1 MNSSGF
7 MYLKSLEIYGFKS
20 FAEKVKLDFLAP
32 QNDKNSITAVVG
44 PNGSGKSNV
53 VDAIRWVMGEQSMKM
68 LRGKK
73 GEDIIFAGSESKGQM
88 GMAGVTLILNNSDK
102 RIPVDY
108 DEVVITRRYYR
119 SGDSEYLLNGNAVR
133 LLDLQLLL
141 AKAQFG
147 QGSYSLIGQ
156 GMIDRMLLQSSQE
169 RKDFFDEACGIKE
182 FQIKRHQAAL
192 KMYHTKENMEQAE
205 LLLGEVSP
213 RLRSLSR
220 QVKKLEQR
228 QEIEISLREA
238 QEQYYFTL
246 NAKNKE
252 QLDSLSAELTVINK
266 NYKEVNS
273 QLESI
278 QTELA
283 GLAREESRQDV
294 FDSLQKKYQEIL
306 REKNILEK
314 DRAVLQ
320 GKLQAEYSKVGRQN
334 VGWLE
339 NKIEEKKHENQ
350 KMNNTLSEVEHL
362 VEKGTSDILQKKHEI
377 ENLLIERTELKGKIA
392 SVEQKMLQAKSEQN
406 YLQYSGVRAVQAVL
420 QERHRL
426 GNVYGTVAQ
435 LGEVA
440 EKYREA
446 LDVAAGGHLT
456 SIVIDTDRTAQSCIE
471 YLRRQQLGVATF
483 LPLNKIKPRFSSQDI
498 QELLNR
504 EGVHG
509 FAVDLITFD
518 QKFTDIFS
526 YVLGNTLI
534 VENVDVAREIGI
546 GRVRMVTL
554 DGDILETSGSM
565 KGGFRRKE
573 KQKGMSFAYGDSPYL
588 MESEIGTFEE
598 KLSDW
603 QEELIKIEDKYN
615 NSQEELL
622 SLQSQV
628 QIATSRADMF
638 GTQKQELDK
647 ELAALEQELSLYTM
661 SPEEYHASM
670 KDISLEK
677 EQVEKEI
684 IKKEK
689 ELAQVSQMMED
700 FNRDEE
706 AKKKRIFALQEMMQ
720 EEQKKLNSILDIRNE
735 KQVSVAKL
743 ETRQEDLNN
752 EVYQELHYSLEIIV
766 EKGIELISPDELEE
780 LQQKIQKLKYQL
792 SLIGGIDD
800 EVIEEY
806 KETKEKHDHLTTQLD
821 DLQKAMKDLE
831 VLVKDLDEMMKK
843 KRDKAFK
850 QIKKEFAR
858 YFEILFEGGK
868 ADLTEVYGEVEIN
881 KEGDEETEEELAVE
895 ANEQETENVEKPE
908 EEKQKMLVGIDV
920 TACPPGKKIKNIQA
934 LSGGERTLTSI
945 ALVCAILHTNPPPFV
960 VLDEVEAALDEA
972 NTLRFTKILHELS
985 MLSQFV
991 VITHNRVTMHAS
1003 DALYGVTMGNDGISH
1018 LLSVDLSEANKISE

>member
-1 MNSSGF
+1 

-32 QNDKNSITAVVG
+32 KNGKNSITTVVG

-88 GMAGVTLILNNSDK
+88 GMASVTLTLDNSDK
-102 RIPVDY
+102 RTPIDY
-108 DEVVITRRYYR
+108 AEVIITRRYYR
-119 SGDSEYLLNGNAVR
+119 SGDSDYLLNGNQVR

-182 FQIKRHQAAL
+182 FQIKRHQATL
-192 KMYHTKENMEQAE
+192 KMYRTKENIEQAE
-205 LLLGEVSP
+205 LLLNEVSP
-213 RLRSLSR
+213 HLRSLSR

-228 QEIEISLREA
+228 QEIEINLREA
-238 QEQYYFTL
+238 QEQYFFTL
-246 NAKNKE
+246 NTKNQE
-252 QLDSLSAELTVINK
+252 QLQSLSIELGNINK
-266 NYKEVNS
+266 NYQEVNNR
-273 QLESI
+273 LESVQI
-278 QTELA
+278 ELA
-283 GLAREESRQDV
+283 GLAKEESRQDI
-294 FDSLQKKYQEIL
+294 FDNLQKKYQEIL

-314 DRAVLQ
+314 DRAILQ
-320 GKLQAEYSKVGRQN
+320 GKLQAEYTKVGKQN
-334 VGWLE
+334 IGWLE
-339 NKIEEKKHENQ
+339 NKIEEKKYENE
-350 KMNNTLSEVEHL
+350 KVAHILTEAEEL
-362 VEKGTSDILQKKHEI
+362 VEKATKEILQKKREI
-377 ENLLIERTELKGKIA
+377 DNVLIERAELKGKIA
-392 SVEQKMLQAKSEQN
+392 NVEQKMLQAKSEQN
-406 YLQYSGVRAVQAVL
+406 YLQYSGVQAVQAIL

-456 SIVIDTDRTAQSCIE
+456 SIVVDTDRTAQSCIE

-483 LPLNKIKPRFSSQDI
+483 LPLNKIKPRFQSQDI
-498 QELLNR
+498 QNFLEKD
-504 EGVHG
+504 GVHG
-509 FAVDLITFD
+509 FAVDLISFD
-518 QKFTDIFS
+518 QKFDNIFS

-534 VENVDVAREIGI
+534 VENVDIAREIGI

-554 DGDILETSGSM
+554 EGDILEISGSM

-573 KQKGMSFAYGDSPYL
+573 KQKGMSFTYGDSPYL
-588 MESEIGTFEE
+588 RESEISNFEE
-598 KLSDW
+598 KLLIW
-603 QEELIKIEDKYN
+603 QEDLLKIEKKYN
-615 NSQEELL
+615 DNQEQLL

-628 QIATSRADMF
+628 QVATSRADMF

-661 SPEEYHASM
+661 SPEEYHESM
-670 KDISLEK
+670 KNISLEK
-677 EQVEKEI
+677 DQLEERI
-684 IKKEK
+684 SIKDK
-689 ELAQVSQMMED
+689 ELLEVSRQMED
-700 FNRDEE
+700 FNRAEE
-706 AKKKRIFALQEMMQ
+706 EKKKRIFVLQEMMQ
-720 EEQKKLNSILDIRNE
+720 EEQKKLNVILDERNE
-735 KQVSVAKL
+735 KQVDIAKL
-743 ETRQEDLNN
+743 ETRQENLNN
-752 EVYQELHYSLEIIV
+752 EVYQELHCSLQTIL
-766 EKGIELISPDELEE
+766 EKGVEIVSPDQLEE

-800 EVIEEY
+800 EVVEEY
-806 KETKEKHDHLTTQLD
+806 KETKKKHDYLTTQLD

-831 VLVKDLDEMMKK
+831 QLIKELDEMMKK

-868 ADLTEVYGEVEIN
+868 ADLTEVYGEVKLN
-881 KEGDEETEEELAVE
+881 KEGEEEM
-895 ANEQETENVEKPE
+895 E
-908 EEKQKMLVGIDV
+908 EDLSEVLEESKEIIESKNKKQKMLIGIEV

-985 MLSQFV
+985 MLSQFI
-991 VITHNRVTMHAS
+991 VITHNRVTMHAA

-1018 LLSVDLSEANKISE
+1018 LLSVDLSGAKELSE